1 MVNRDMDVRIK
12 MSSPKSQRRK
22 SEDYFINR
30 KTSNKVD
37 QRKEKQNKYHKQ
49 IRENRTTDTDRI

>member
-37 QRKEKQNKYHKQ
+37 QRKEKINITNK
-49 IRENRTTDTDRI
+49 